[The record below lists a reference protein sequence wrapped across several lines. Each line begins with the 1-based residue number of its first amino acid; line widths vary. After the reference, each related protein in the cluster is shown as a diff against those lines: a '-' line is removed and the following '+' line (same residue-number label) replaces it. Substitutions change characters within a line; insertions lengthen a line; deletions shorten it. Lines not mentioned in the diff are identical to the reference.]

1 MRRWLD
7 ILVLAGQV
15 AILSICLFGLI
26 WLALAAGQGWEPG
39 GYHRTSPA
47 WPAAAAGPEGQ
58 P

>member
-15 AILSICLFGLI
+15 AILATCLFGLI

-47 WPAAAAGPEGQ
+47 WPAAGLEGQ